1 MDRPQVGLIG
11 YGYWGPNLARNF
23 STNKRCALKRIVE
36 IDPARRN
43 KAAQSH
49 PGVEVTADAADVL
62 GAADID
68 VVVIATP
75 VSSHFPLAQEALLQ
89 GKHVWLEKPITR
101 TADEAARLV
110 ELASAKNRVLLVD
123 HTFLFTSAV
132 AKIKKVIASGELG
145 RILYYDSVRV
155 NLGLIQ
161 SDVNV
166 VWDLAPHDLSVMDH
180 VLQSR
185 VQAISVHGARHFGR
199 YEEMAHVSLYFEG
212 NVMAHL
218 HVNWLSPVK
227 VRQTLIGGD
236 KKMLVWNDLENEEKI
251 RIYDKGVDFLPL
263 EDGYQALGQY
273 RIGDMYSPALETRE
287 ALATEVNYFLD
298 CVERGE
304 SPMNDGLAGWR
315 VVQMLEAAD
324 RSLAARGALVEL

>member
-1 MDRPQVGLIG
+1 MDKLQVGLIG

-23 STNKRCALKRIVE
+23 STNKRCVLKRIVE
-36 IDPARRN
+36 IDSGRRN
-43 KAAQSH
+43 KAAQSY
-49 PGVEVTADAADVL
+49 PGVETAAEAAAILDAP
-62 GAADID
+62 DID

-75 VSSHFPLAQEALLQ
+75 VSSHFPLARQALLQ
-89 GKHVWLEKPITR
+89 GKHVWLEKPLTR
-101 TADEAARLV
+101 TVAEAQELV
-110 ELASAKNRVLLVD
+110 ELAAARNRVLLVD

-132 AKIKKVIASGELG
+132 GKIKSVIASGELG

-166 VWDLAPHDLSVMDH
+166 VWDLAPHDLAVMDH
-180 VLQSR
+180 VLQAR
-185 VQAISVHGARHFGR
+185 AQAISVHGVRHFGR
-199 YEEMAHVSLYFEG
+199 YEELAHVALYFEG

-227 VRQTLIGGD
+227 VRHTLIGGD

-251 RIYDKGVDFLPL
+251 RIYDKGVDVLPL

-273 RIGDMYSPALETRE
+273 RIGGMYSPALETRE

-304 SPMNDGLAGWR
+304 TPMNDGLAGLR